1 MISARDLVVN
11 AVKTKMA
18 RGEVALSMTV
28 KLTRSIEIVEIART
42 AGFDSIYI
50 DLEHNSFSLDTAG
63 QICISAL
70 TAGVTPLVRVPR
82 ISGDVIGRVLD
93 GGALGVIAPHIQ
105 SAQDAREVVRA
116 AKYPPLGERS
126 FTGSLLHLR
135 YRSFTTPEVFEA
147 MNEATLVVA
156 MIESADALDAIDEIA
171 AVEGV
176 DMLFIGTNDLCSS
189 LGIPGQ
195 LDHLLIRR
203 AYDKAMQAC
212 ARHGKQLGVGGLAS
226 QPKLIEQYLQLGARY
241 VSTGTDLSF
250 LLASAS
256 SKVKQIHEICP
267 SSSPSPMT
275 QEGNRMA
282 KAYWINTYRE
292 ITDEQALTE
301 YGKLAGPAIQAGGGR
316 FVARGIPNVV
326 YESGLK
332 QRTILIEFDSLD
344 QAIATHDGPAY
355 QAALNALGNGAVRDI
370 RIIEAA

>member
-1 MISARDLVVN
+1 M
-11 AVKTKMA
+11 
-18 RGEVALSMTV
+18 
-28 KLTRSIEIVEIART
+28 
-42 AGFDSIYI
+42 
-50 DLEHNSFSLDTAG
+50 
-63 QICISAL
+63 
-70 TAGVTPLVRVPR
+70 
-82 ISGDVIGRVLD
+82 IGRVLD
-93 GGALGVIAPHIQ
+93 GGALGIIAPHIQ

-126 FTGSLLHLR
+126 FTGSLPHLR
-135 YRSFTTPEVFEA
+135 YRSFPTPELFEA
-147 MNEATLVVA
+147 MNEATLVIA
-156 MIESADALDAIDEIA
+156 MIESVDALEAVDEIA

-176 DMLFIGTNDLCSS
+176 DMLFIGTNDLSSS

-195 LDHLLIRR
+195 LDHQFVR
-203 AYDKAMQAC
+203 AAYAKVMLAC
-212 ARHGKQLGVGGLAS
+212 TKYGKQLGVGGLAS
-226 QPKLIEQYLQLGARY
+226 QPKLIEQYIRLGARY

-256 SKVKQIHEICP
+256 NKVKQIREVCLAP
-267 SSSPSPMT
+267 SSISHK
-275 QEGNRMA
+275 QEGAAMA

-292 ITDEQALTE
+292 ITNEEALAE

-332 QRTILIEFDSLD
+332 QRTILIEFDSLE

-355 QAALNALGNGAVRDI
+355 QAALKALGNGAVRDI